1 MSELKDRLLKQLET
15 DYSEDAR
22 NCLKIYEAIKELN
35 EGSIPSDQ
43 WMVLSR
49 VQYLGT
55 HIDPMR
61 VYSPSKID
69 YVFLKGLERDGE
81 MKTLLITET
90 EARIIYPNTSG
101 EFKKKLED
109 TFGIERLTLSFQEL
123 VKTYEDACEI
133 TGSVPDIECDDRSE
147 LARLKLI
154 QIYKASN
161 ILNDNWKLTPLGTQC
176 AFYPSFM
183 WKKDRLV
190 CNDICHTLY
199 SVSCDPKLCCGKR
212 EDAFYI
218 GTRFI
223 DLYRDYLLLE

>member
-1 MSELKDRLLKQLET
+1 M
-15 DYSEDAR
+15 
-22 NCLKIYEAIKELN
+22 
-35 EGSIPSDQ
+35 
-43 WMVLSR
+43 
-49 VQYLGT
+49 
-55 HIDPMR
+55 
-61 VYSPSKID
+61 
-69 YVFLKGLERDGE
+69 
-81 MKTLLITET
+81 
-90 EARIIYPNTSG
+90 IYPNTSG

-109 TFGIERLTLSFQEL
+109 IFGIERLTLSFQEL

-190 CNDICHTLY
+190 CDDICHTLY
-199 SVSCDPKLCCGKR
+199 SVSYDPKLCCGKR